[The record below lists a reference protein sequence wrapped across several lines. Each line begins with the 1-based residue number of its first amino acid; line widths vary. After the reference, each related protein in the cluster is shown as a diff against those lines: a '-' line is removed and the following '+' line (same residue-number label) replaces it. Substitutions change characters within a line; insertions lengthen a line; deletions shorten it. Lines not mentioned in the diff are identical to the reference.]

1 MNVKVKTHEE
11 AGVLTLTIS
20 RPEVR
25 NALDYETKDLL
36 SKGLRHAAQS
46 KDVRVV
52 VVEGEGGAFS
62 SGEDLKSHQ
71 GEGERSIG
79 KSLREGLNPLVT
91 RMRKLPKPIIA
102 KIQGVAAGAGFSLA
116 LAADLR
122 VGSEKARFF
131 SAFTK
136 IGLIPDSGMNQTLP
150 RIVGLG
156 RAYEIAITGRVV
168 EAREALEIGI
178 LNRVVPDADLD
189 AEVAKMA
196 SELAAGPT
204 YAFGMTKLAMD
215 RGFEIAF
222 DDLLAWEADAQEAAG
237 RTKDHKE
244 GVQAFFE
251 KRPPTFGG
259 S

>member
-1 MNVKVKTHEE
+1 MDSKVRTGQE
-11 AGVLTLTIS
+11 AGVLTLTIC

-46 KDVRVV
+46 EDVRVV
-52 VVEGEGGAFS
+52 VIEGEGVAFS

-91 RMRKLPKPIIA
+91 RMRRLPKPIIA

-122 VGSEKARFF
+122 LGSEKARFF

-156 RAYEIAITGRVV
+156 RAYEIAVTGRVV
-168 EAREALEIGI
+168 EAEEALQAGI
-178 LNRVVPDADLD
+178 LNRLVPEADLD
-189 AEVAKMA
+189 AEVARVA
-196 SELAAGPT
+196 AELAAGPT

-215 RGFEIAF
+215 RGFDLALE
-222 DDLLAWEADAQEAAG
+222 DLLAWEADAQEAAG
-237 RTKDHKE
+237 RTRDHRE
-244 GVQAFFE
+244 GVAAFFE